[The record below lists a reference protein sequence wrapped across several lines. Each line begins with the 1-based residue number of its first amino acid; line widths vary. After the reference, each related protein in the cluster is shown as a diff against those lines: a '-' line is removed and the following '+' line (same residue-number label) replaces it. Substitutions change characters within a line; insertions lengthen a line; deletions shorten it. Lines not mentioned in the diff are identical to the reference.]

1 MTLTDGKVFIGV
13 QREVQMENSA
23 YSTRK
28 AKSGKNL
35 RFKCKCGSILY
46 KYSGTLLG
54 KVFLEWNR
62 DLIWKEG
69 EDERVNVL

>member
-13 QREVQMENSA
+13 QREVPMENSA
-23 YSTRK
+23 YSMKK

-35 RFKCKCGSILY
+35 RFKCKCGSMLY
-46 KYSGTLLG
+46 KCSGRGT
-54 KVFLEWNR
+54 VFLEWNK
-62 DLIWKEG
+62 DFIWKGG